1 MRCTHHS
8 VMMKFKMLLLRHFS
22 VIINQNG
29 WEKKKEELNRFRSFA
44 ERMHVSAHM
53 TASSNIP
60 DTITSSNSIE
70 HHIVSILHCNLT
82 FQSSNE
88 GLFFKVKSSHENNN
102 QIDYRIHLNWSQRV
116 RNIFSNSGHTFT
128 HRTRKKLTH
137 ILSIGTNTHAQTH
150 PSMSNNAK

>member
-1 MRCTHHS
+1 
-8 VMMKFKMLLLRHFS
+8 MMKFKMLLLRHFS

-29 WEKKKEELNRFRSFA
+29 CEKKREELNRFRSFA

-53 TASSNIP
+53 RASANIP

-82 FQSSNE
+82 FESSNE

-102 QIDYRIHLNWSQRV
+102 QIDYKIHLNWSQRV
-116 RNIFSNSGHTFT
+116 RYIFSDSGHAFT
-128 HRTRKKLTH
+128 HRTRN
-137 ILSIGTNTHAQTH
+137 NTFY
-150 PSMSNNAK
+150 PLE

>member
-1 MRCTHHS
+1 MHSSFCHDEIQNAVAQTLFSNNQPKWMR
-8 VMMKFKMLLLRHFS
+8 
-22 VIINQNG
+22 
-29 WEKKKEELNRFRSFA
+29 EKKRRTESIPIVCRENA
-44 ERMHVSAHM
+44 CERTHDSVSQYTRH
-53 TASSNIP
+53 
-60 DTITSSNSIE
+60 
-70 HHIVSILHCNLT
+70 HHIIEQHRTSYRQHSALQSLT